1 MNIETRHAQE
11 KNRLAKI
18 IGVTIAVIMLLFTA
32 MSSIQ
37 SGLTFPFIVRIV
49 VALLVIII
57 LLVTGNTMK
66 SSALYKDVVCIC
78 AAVLYLTTIFNT
90 SNNQVY
96 AIMYSIIIIVLIYG
110 EDRLVLGGCVIAI
123 AGLIG
128 ADVFHIVKG
137 EYTSNDAFTQSIF
150 AVIACVC
157 AIMYSR
163 LFKRQNK
170 ETTQAI
176 TDGADVQ
183 AQTAN
188 EIVRLAQELNERFE
202 EAKDVSNKL
211 NESMDATHSSVMEI
225 VEGTKNTAESIE
237 EQTSETADI
246 QESIQTVGE
255 EATNIGDVSA
265 RVEATVNDGVYLIVK
280 LKEQAEEV
288 AKINVETSATTQALN
303 DSIQDVQA
311 ITETILGISSQTNL
325 LALNASIEAARA
337 GEAGKGF
344 AVVADEIRALSE
356 STRQATEEISN
367 IIERLT
373 KDAKSAAQS
382 MERSAEVANKQHD
395 LIEETGSKLTDI
407 KQGTDELHRGV
418 VQVEDSVN
426 TVIAANTQIMDSI
439 TNLSATSEEVA
450 ASTDTVLSVS
460 DEAMIALDGM
470 NQTLDVISKIAKD
483 MEVIANK

>member
-49 VALLVIII
+49 VALLVIIV

-110 EDRLVLGGCVIAI
+110 EDRLVIGGCIIAI

-128 ADVFHIVKG
+128 ADVFHIIKG

-395 LIEETGSKLTDI
+395 LIEETGSKLADI

>member
-49 VALLVIII
+49 VALLVIIV

-110 EDRLVLGGCVIAI
+110 EDRLVIGGCIIAI

-128 ADVFHIVKG
+128 ADVFHIIKG

-265 RVEATVNDGVYLIVK
+265 RVEATVNDGVDLIVK

-395 LIEETGSKLTDI
+395 LIEETGSKLADI